1 MNKSTYTVQ
10 SGDTLYGI
18 SRQHNTSAQRI
29 RELNNLTSDNLVP
42 GQVLIVS
49 DNDATNPSE
58 CVIYTV
64 EAGDSLYEIAKK
76 YDTTADLIKE
86 YNGLASNDLSIG
98 QELRIPCYIE
108 DNDNSDLPKYVN
120 YTVEAGDNLY
130 DIAEKFGTTVD
141 KIKKDN
147 DLKSNTLT
155 VGTVLIIDDKKKISS
170 IEECYGLDFDV
181 PLSSTYVVQSGD
193 SLYSIAKK
201 FGTTADKIKQLNNL
215 NNNILSVGQ
224 EIVIP
229 SVALS
234 EVTIY
239 KVQSGDNLY
248 DLAKKFG
255 TSVSELKDLN
265 NLKSDSL
272 SINQELK
279 VPAVNIGETTY
290 TVKNGDSLYSIAK
303 KFNTNVDSLKKKNGL
318 GSTMLSIGQVLKI

>member
-86 YNGLASNDLSIG
+86 YNGLESNDLSIG

-108 DNDNSDLPKYVN
+108 DNDNSDLPEYVN

-215 NNNILSVGQ
+215 NNNTLSVGQ
-224 EIVIP
+224 EIAIP

-290 TVKNGDSLYSIAK
+290 TVKSGDSLYSIAK

>member
-1 MNKSTYTVQ
+1 MNQSTYTVQ

-29 RELNNLTSDNLVP
+29 RELNKLTSDNLVP

-49 DNDATNPSE
+49 NNDATNPSE

-98 QELRIPCYIE
+98 QKLRIPCYIE
-108 DNDNSDLPKYVN
+108 DNDNSDLPEYVN

-201 FGTTADKIKQLNNL
+201 FGTTVDKIKQLNNL

-290 TVKNGDSLYSIAK
+290 TVKSGDSLYSVAK
-303 KFNTNVDSLKKKNGL
+303 KFNTSVDSLKKKNGL